1 MAGKNP
7 LLSWLFGSPPE
18 EEPEEDQAPAE
29 PQETAAP
36 PRQEADPFR
45 LDLPPDHAVN
55 RLSRLWR
62 ERTGRYSPPSFRLQG
77 AEGQAVIPAA
87 QARQE
92 VARLLG
98 KYIGK

>member
-62 ERTGRYSPPSFRLQG
+62 ERTGRYSPRPSASRG
-77 AEGQAVIPAA
+77 RRVRRSYPPPRPGRRWP
-87 QARQE
+87 
-92 VARLLG
+92 G
-98 KYIGK
+98 CC